1 MYHGPLARGHPFIKG
16 ILTGSLIV
24 GAFSPQYGIFA
35 QIVLLLFAAIIFL
48 DTCFIY
54 GRETHLLT
62 FLANIVIG
70 IIIGVIFTL
79 AGLMDLY
86 LVVVLVS
93 MAIVYLH
100 IFMSHKER
108 RK

>member
-1 MYHGPLARGHPFIKG
+1 MPREPLVRGHPFIKG
-16 ILTGSLIV
+16 MLTGSLIV

-35 QIVLLLFAAIIFL
+35 QIVLLLFAAMIFL
-48 DTCFIY
+48 DACFIY
-54 GRETHLLT
+54 GRDTHLLT
-62 FLANIVIG
+62 FLTMIVVG
-70 IIIGVIFTL
+70 IVVGVVFAL

-100 IFMSHKER
+100 IFMIHRER